1 MKGEME
7 MEVEGSRT
15 GFEFPFWNPL
25 RRSFG
30 PDFPF
35 FEAGNLERELLAKQI
50 ALDLTDAEKQQLQN
64 LEDGGNSEVSCPIVG
79 CGAHLKSLEEFE
91 DHYNARHQ
99 ASCSV
104 CSKVFP
110 TSRLLSI
117 HVSESHDSFF
127 QAKVARGFAMYEC
140 LVEGC
145 CAKLMNY
152 KSRQQHLIDKHKFPA
167 SFEFKKANPSK
178 KHRQKF
184 LHEKGSV
191 EASSAAN
198 MQVEEDSMDTLVSAV
213 SRLSTSDSPSSISF
227 GRRHTRG
234 FAFVPRAIEKERR
247 QPSRSPSQTK

>member
-1 MKGEME
+1 ME
-7 MEVEGSRT
+7 TEVEGSRA
-15 GFEFPFWNPL
+15 GFQFPFWNPL
-25 RRSFG
+25 RRSYV
-30 PDFPF
+30 PDFPL
-35 FEAGNLERELLAKQI
+35 FEAGNLERELLAKQV
-50 ALDLTDAEKQQLQN
+50 ALELTDAEKQQIRN
-64 LEDGGNSEVSCPIVG
+64 LEDGGSSEVFCPIVG

-117 HVSESHDSFF
+117 HVSESHNSFF

-145 CAKLMNY
+145 GAKLMNY
-152 KSRQQHLIDKHKFPA
+152 KSRQQHLIDKHQFPA

-184 LHEKGSV
+184 VHKKGSV

-198 MQVEEDSMDTLVSAV
+198 MQVDEDSMDTLVSAV
-213 SRLSTSDSPSSISF
+213 SRLSTSDSPSSINF

-234 FAFVPRAIEKERR
+234 FAFVPRAVAKERR
-247 QPSRSPSQTK
+247 QPSRSPAQTK